1 MLRMVLPNMTMRSI
15 YMDYYNQLNK
25 IEGSASRYV
34 PVYELY
40 DSNRSL
46 EPLVQNYF
54 EQYLGQ
60 FPAQVF
66 DKINE
71 NFIRCSFYELVSRY
85 LSSCYTFAIE
95 QNNSVGRSDFEMTGI
110 PGTDYYTDD
119 RVVEFKYYHAK
130 DADRMLALTEPLP
143 EHVEQVKGYAADT
156 KRKFPNYHVRS
167 YIVYI
172 CANKGWKCWEV

>member
-1 MLRMVLPNMTMRSI
+1 MTLPNLTMRSI
-15 YMDYYNQLNK
+15 YMDYYNQLHH
-25 IEGSASRYV
+25 IEGNAVRYV
-34 PVYELY
+34 PTYECFVE
-40 DSNRSL
+40 DRRF

-95 QNNSVGRSDFEMTGI
+95 QNNAAGRSDFEMTGI
-110 PGTDYYTDD
+110 PGTDYYKDD
-119 RVVEFKYYHAK
+119 RVVEFKYFKAREAEK
-130 DADRMLALTEPLP
+130 MMELSAPRSED
-143 EHVEQVKGYAADT
+143 VEQVRKYAEDT
-156 KRKFPNYHVRS
+156 RQKFPAYHVRS
-167 YIVYI
+167 YVAYI
-172 CANKGWKCWEV
+172 CANRGWKCWEV